1 MRAKS
6 KYYHFFRRLLSDIF
20 TKNLSVK
27 IAALCITIL
36 LWFVV
41 TSTRKV
47 EVVKKVPLNFITS
60 HEYVATNDV
69 NNEVDVR
76 LVGPSVFLREVLD
89 RPDKINLDVRDKK
102 LGTYS
107 YKLYN
112 DVIKLPLGVKVIGF
126 YPSDVSYRIEP
137 IKTKKVI
144 VSPSFTGQ
152 LPEGYQLRS
161 ARVEPSTVEVEGAES
176 LLANLQEIYT
186 DVVDLE
192 HIKKTGVFSVG
203 IDQKYVSK
211 FQRVSYKKFSL
222 YVEVV
227 PFVVTKKFYGVKVLG
242 LGSKNVKLNNN
253 SVTVSVQGS
262 KLAMEKF
269 LASDIKAT
277 IDLSFNAPG
286 TYDEPVIVKLPDSV
300 QLVGVEPKKIKVVV
314 Y

>member
-1 MRAKS
+1 
-6 KYYHFFRRLLSDIF
+6 
-20 TKNLSVK
+20 
-27 IAALCITIL
+27 
-36 LWFVV
+36 
-41 TSTRKV
+41 
-47 EVVKKVPLNFITS
+47 
-60 HEYVATNDV
+60 
-69 NNEVDVR
+69 
-76 LVGPSVFLREVLD
+76 
-89 RPDKINLDVRDKK
+89 
-102 LGTYS
+102 
-107 YKLYN
+107 
-112 DVIKLPLGVKVIGF
+112 
-126 YPSDVSYRIEP
+126 
-137 IKTKKVI
+137 

-253 SVTVSVQGS
+253 AVTVSVQGS